1 MNLGA
6 GGAVRGAGS
15 GVRAVGCSGGSVC
28 FAFTIVVA
36 LVRISTSA
44 AVKSTVSDFAGFVS
58 ES

>member
-15 GVRAVGCSGGSVC
+15 GVHAVGCSDGSVC

-36 LVRISTSA
+36 LVRIWTGV

>member
-6 GGAVRGAGS
+6 GGAVRGARS
-15 GVRAVGCSGGSVC
+15 GVRAVGCSDGSVC
-28 FAFTIVVA
+28 YAFTIIIA
-36 LVRISTSA
+36 LVRILTGV